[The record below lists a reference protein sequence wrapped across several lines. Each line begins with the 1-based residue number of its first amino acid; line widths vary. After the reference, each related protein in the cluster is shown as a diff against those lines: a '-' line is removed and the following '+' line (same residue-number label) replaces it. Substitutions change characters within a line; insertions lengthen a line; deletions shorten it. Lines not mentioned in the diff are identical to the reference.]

1 MSEERDGIGT
11 YLKQVGNGRL
21 LSAWEE
27 RDLARRAQS
36 GEEAARR
43 RLIESNLRLVISV
56 ARKYSGLGV
65 SMEDLVQ
72 EGNAGLIRAVGKF
85 DPERGYRFSTYA
97 TWWIRQAV
105 LKAIADQSRT
115 VRLPA
120 HVVDALNKLRRA
132 ENNLGPRLGREP
144 AEEELAAELGVTG
157 EKVRF
162 LRDASRPVGSLNTRV
177 GEGEEAELEELVADA
192 SSLEEYESVEIENWK
207 IQLSA
212 ALETLPEREAQV
224 LRLRHGLDGR
234 GARSLREASEELELS
249 QERVRQVEIKAL
261 RTLRTGRHSPTLQRA
276 LQQAV

>member
-1 MSEERDGIGT
+1 MSEDRDGIGT

-36 GEEAARR
+36 GEKAARR

-105 LKAIADQSRT
+105 LKAVADQSRT

-120 HVVDALNKLRRA
+120 HVVDSLNKLRRA
-132 ENNLGPRLGREP
+132 ENDLGPRLGREP
-144 AEEELAAELGVTG
+144 AEEELAEELGMTG
-157 EKVRF
+157 ERVRF
-162 LRDASRPVGSLNTRV
+162 LRNVSRPVGSLNTRV
-177 GEGEEAELEELVADA
+177 GEEEDAELGEIIADA
-192 SSLEEYESVEIENWK
+192 GSLEEYESVEAEAWGP
-207 IQLSA
+207 QLSA
-212 ALETLPEREAQV
+212 ALETLPGREAQV
-224 LRLRHGLDGR
+224 LKLRHGLDGR
-234 GARSLREASEELELS
+234 GGRSLREVSEELDLS

-261 RTLRTGRHSPTLQRA
+261 RALRTGRHSPALHRA